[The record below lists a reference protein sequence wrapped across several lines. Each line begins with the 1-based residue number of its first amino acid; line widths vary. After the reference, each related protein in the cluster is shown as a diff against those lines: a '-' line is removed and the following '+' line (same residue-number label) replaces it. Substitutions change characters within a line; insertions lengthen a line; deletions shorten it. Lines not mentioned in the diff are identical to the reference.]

1 MTDDEIKKWNET
13 KKASRDFGDLPI
25 VIVDI
30 EECLNIQRQEVNKLM
45 AVYSRQPT
53 VENASELYYKIRN
66 NRITTTQWGGE
77 FFPEVD
83 LEEIFKKMQELSN
96 NKTRSISIKEYTKNA
111 LSSGVRTETVIQA
124 DKQIQESTQQI
135 DGISINGR

>member
-1 MTDDEIKKWNET
+1 MTDDEKRKWNET
-13 KKASRDFGDLPI
+13 KKASRDFGELPI

-45 AVYSRQPT
+45 AEYSRQPT

-77 FFPEVD
+77 FFPEVN
-83 LEEIFKKMQELSN
+83 LKEIFEKMQELSN
-96 NKTRSISIKEYTKNA
+96 NKTRSISINEYTKNA
-111 LSSGVRTETVIQA
+111 LSFGVRTGTVIQV
-124 DKQIQESTQQI
+124 DKQIKENIQQT